1 MATAAELVHWISTTL
16 GDFPAA
22 TNGLWRAGD
31 GRPLQRL
38 AVALAGSEPVAEA
51 ALSASVDA
59 LLLHRPWGL
68 GPLPDAVAVIAA
80 HEALDARLTTGHNP
94 WLAARLG
101 FTLVS
106 SIGERDGWPLVAVA
120 ERGDAMPIA
129 AFWQR
134 LRTEFATWQLWNDH
148 ALPTPLRCIAL
159 ANAMRPALVRGAAAA
174 GQLAGASA
182 AADGASG
189 VHTHMTNTRLTDP
202 EVLEA
207 RFPVRVDPPVT
218 DRLRARLSRIY
229 FRQALLRCDQKDREG

>member
-134 LRTEFATWQLWNDH
+134 LRTECATWQLWNDH

-174 GQLAGASA
+174 GAQLYLTGSLRPSAASA
-182 AADGASG
+182 LRESG
-189 VHTHMTNTRLTDP
+189 MVAVGLGHAPP
-202 EVLEA
+202 ERWGLRWLATEIAA
-207 RFPVRVDPPVT
+207 RFEVAVVE
-218 DRLRARLSRIY
+218 L
-229 FRQALLRCDQKDREG
+229 EE